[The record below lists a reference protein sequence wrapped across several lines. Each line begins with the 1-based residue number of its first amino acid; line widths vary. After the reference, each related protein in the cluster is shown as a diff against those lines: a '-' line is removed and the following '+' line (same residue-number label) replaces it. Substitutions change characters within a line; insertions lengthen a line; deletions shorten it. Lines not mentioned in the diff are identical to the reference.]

1 MNGDKVE
8 CNIEGW
14 KFIAEI
20 RVGTRALVLL
30 FNYVSLPQLNANDSS
45 HVKENS
51 DGMFSWQGPPVLTIA
66 GLHQF
71 RIEPTKDGS
80 ATIFTQSED
89 LKGPLSFLMSP
100 SLLGKKMA
108 AHFAEF
114 NRDLKARAEAA

>member
-1 MNGDKVE
+1 
-8 CNIEGW
+8 
-14 KFIAEI
+14 
-20 RVGTRALVLL
+20 
-30 FNYVSLPQLNANDSS
+30 
-45 HVKENS
+45 
-51 DGMFSWQGPPVLTIA
+51 MFSWQGPPVLTVA

-71 RIEPTKDGS
+71 RIEPTKDGA

-89 LKGPLSFLMSP
+89 LKGPLSFLMGP